1 MDFFFI
7 SISQIKIDEILL
19 LLLYYVWLINKQVGM
34 PSTLSFAFQSMKQ
47 QFLNQ
52 FSIIWSTFIAW
63 RPLNE
68 IFAEFAKN
76 EGEKLTKVNWLD
88 FK

>member
-34 PSTLSFAFQSMKQ
+34 QSTSVAFQSMKQ

-52 FSIIWSTFIAW
+52 FSIIWSTFTGLETFK
-63 RPLNE
+63 RN
-68 IFAEFAKN
+68 FAEFAKN
-76 EGEKLTKVNWLD
+76 EGKNWQKWID
-88 FK
+88 

>member
-19 LLLYYVWLINKQVGM
+19 VLLYYVWLINKQVGM
-34 PSTLSFAFQSMKQ
+34 QSTSVAFQSMKQ